1 MTEEKINAFRQTDA
15 NLRNALEM
23 DEAERPQ
30 MPADLNERLM
40 QRMTKEDK
48 QPRRI
53 VWPWIAAACVAGIMV
68 IWLMP
73 PKDFSADVVAENT
86 VIEQP
91 INSNKV
97 EETSVEKVET
107 SVEKVETSVEKV
119 ETETPAPIDSLVKVK
134 KIKVKTTIAK
144 SDAALL
150 AQETPTAQTP
160 AAETTTMPAVE
171 EPPKELAVA
180 ETVKPQEKVVTLT
193 ERDIPITRPENYKY
207 TPEELA
213 LMKKQANEAYLKW
226 AQLELEIAK
235 YNLEQTAQK

>member
-23 DEAERPQ
+23 VEAERPQ

-40 QRMTKEDK
+40 QRMAKEQK

-73 PKDFSADVVAENT
+73 PRATTTDVVAENT

-91 INSNKV
+91 ANINKV
-97 EETSVEKVET
+97 EETPVAKVEEN
-107 SVEKVETSVEKV
+107 SVAKV
-119 ETETPAPIDSLVKVK
+119 ETETPAPVATPVKAKGTKVK
-134 KIKVKTTIAK
+134 NTVVKR
-144 SDAALL
+144 DAALL
-150 AQETPTAQTP
+150 AQDAKTAQTP
-160 AAETTTMPAVE
+160 TAETKTLPAVE
-171 EPPKELAVA
+171 EVNKELAVA
-180 ETVKPQEKVVTLT
+180 ETAKPQEKMVTLT
-193 ERDIPITRPENYKY
+193 ERDIPITRPKNYQY
-207 TPEELA
+207 TPEEIA

-226 AQLELEIAK
+226 AELELEISK
-235 YNLEQTAQK
+235 YNLEQASSK

>member
-40 QRMTKEDK
+40 QRMAKEQK

-73 PKDFSADVVAENT
+73 PRATTTDVVAENT

-91 INSNKV
+91 ANINKV
-97 EETSVEKVET
+97 EETPVAKVEEN
-107 SVEKVETSVEKV
+107 SVAKV
-119 ETETPAPIDSLVKVK
+119 ETETPAPVATPVKAK
-134 KIKVKTTIAK
+134 GTKVKTTVVK
-144 SDAALL
+144 RDAALL
-150 AQETPTAQTP
+150 AQDAKTAQTP
-160 AAETTTMPAVE
+160 TAETTTMPAVE
-171 EPPKELAVA
+171 EANKELAVA
-180 ETVKPQEKVVTLT
+180 ETAKPQEKMVTLT
-193 ERDIPITRPENYKY
+193 ERDIPITRPKNYQY
-207 TPEELA
+207 TPEEIA

-226 AQLELEIAK
+226 AELELEISK
-235 YNLEQTAQK
+235 YNLEQASSK

>member
-40 QRMTKEDK
+40 QRMAKEDK

-73 PKDFSADVVAENT
+73 PRATTTDVVAENT

-91 INSNKV
+91 ANINKV
-97 EETSVEKVET
+97 EENSVA
-107 SVEKVETSVEKV
+107 KV
-119 ETETPAPIDSLVKVK
+119 ETETPAPVATPVKAK
-134 KIKVKTTIAK
+134 GTKVKTTVVK
-144 SDAALL
+144 RDAALL
-150 AQETPTAQTP
+150 AQDAKTTPSPT
-160 AAETTTMPAVE
+160 AETTTLPAVE
-171 EPPKELAVA
+171 EVNKELAVA
-180 ETVKPQEKVVTLT
+180 ETAKPQEKMVTLT
-193 ERDIPITRPENYKY
+193 ERDIPITRPKNYQY
-207 TPEELA
+207 TPEEIA

-226 AQLELEIAK
+226 AELELEISK
-235 YNLEQTAQK
+235 YNLEQASSK

>member
-40 QRMTKEDK
+40 QRMAIKEEK

-73 PKDFSADVVAENT
+73 PRATTTDVVAENT
-86 VIEQP
+86 VVEQP
-91 INSNKV
+91 TDINKV
-97 EETSVEKVET
+97 EETSVA
-107 SVEKVETSVEKV
+107 KV
-119 ETETPAPIDSLVKVK
+119 ETEAPAPIATPVKAKVA
-134 KIKVKTTIAK
+134 KVKTTVVK
-144 SDAALL
+144 RDAALL
-150 AQETPTAQTP
+150 AQDTKTAQTP
-160 AAETTTMPAVE
+160 AAETPTMPAVE
-171 EPPKELAVA
+171 EANKELAVA
-180 ETVKPQEKVVTLT
+180 ETAKPQEKMVTLT
-193 ERDIPITRPENYKY
+193 ERDIPITRPKNYQY
-207 TPEELA
+207 TPEEIA

-226 AQLELEIAK
+226 AELELEISK
-235 YNLEQTAQK
+235 YNLEQASSK

>member
-1 MTEEKINAFRQTDA
+1 MTEEKINVLRQKDT
-15 NLRNALEM
+15 NLRDALKM
-23 DEAERPQ
+23 DETERPQ
-30 MPADLNERLM
+30 MPADLNGRLM
-40 QRMTKEDK
+40 QHMANKK
-48 QPRRI
+48 KPRRI
-53 VWPWIAAACVAGIMV
+53 VWPWMAAACVAGVMM

-97 EETSVEKVET
+97 EETSVA
-107 SVEKVETSVEKV
+107 KVETSVEKV

-171 EPPKELAVA
+171 EPPKELAVV

>member
-40 QRMTKEDK
+40 QRMAKEQK

-73 PKDFSADVVAENT
+73 PRATTTDVVAENT

-91 INSNKV
+91 ANINKV
-97 EETSVEKVET
+97 EENSVAKVEEN
-107 SVEKVETSVEKV
+107 SVAKV
-119 ETETPAPIDSLVKVK
+119 ETETPAPVATPVKAK
-134 KIKVKTTIAK
+134 GTKVKTTVVK
-144 SDAALL
+144 RDAALL
-150 AQETPTAQTP
+150 AQDAKTTPTPT
-160 AAETTTMPAVE
+160 AETTTLPAVE
-171 EPPKELAVA
+171 EVNKELAVA
-180 ETVKPQEKVVTLT
+180 ETAKPQEKMVTLT
-193 ERDIPITRPENYKY
+193 ERDIPITRPKNYQY
-207 TPEELA
+207 TPEEIA

-226 AQLELEIAK
+226 AELELEISK
-235 YNLEQTAQK
+235 YNLEQASSK

>member
-40 QRMTKEDK
+40 QRMAKEQK

-73 PKDFSADVVAENT
+73 PRATTTDVVAENT

-91 INSNKV
+91 ANINKV
-97 EETSVEKVET
+97 EENSVA
-107 SVEKVETSVEKV
+107 KV
-119 ETETPAPIDSLVKVK
+119 ETETPAPVATPVKAK
-134 KIKVKTTIAK
+134 GTKVKTTVVK
-144 SDAALL
+144 RDAALL
-150 AQETPTAQTP
+150 AQDAKTTPTPT
-160 AAETTTMPAVE
+160 AETTTLPAVE
-171 EPPKELAVA
+171 EVNKELAVA
-180 ETVKPQEKVVTLT
+180 ETAKPQEKMVTLT
-193 ERDIPITRPENYKY
+193 ERDIPITRP
-207 TPEELA
+207 TPPRR
-213 LMKKQANEAYLKW
+213 
-226 AQLELEIAK
+226 
-235 YNLEQTAQK
+235 

>member
-40 QRMTKEDK
+40 QRMAKEQK

-73 PKDFSADVVAENT
+73 PKATTTDVVAENT
-86 VIEQP
+86 VVEQP
-91 INSNKV
+91 TNINKV
-97 EETSVEKVET
+97 EETPVAKVEEN
-107 SVEKVETSVEKV
+107 SVAKV
-119 ETETPAPIDSLVKVK
+119 ETEAPAPIATPVKAK
-134 KIKVKTTIAK
+134 LAKVKTTVVK
-144 SDAALL
+144 RDAALL
-150 AQETPTAQTP
+150 AQDAKTAQTP
-160 AAETTTMPAVE
+160 TAEATTMPAVE
-171 EPPKELAVA
+171 EVNKELAVA
-180 ETVKPQEKVVTLT
+180 ETAKPQEKMVTLT
-193 ERDIPITRPENYKY
+193 ERDIPITRPKNYQY
-207 TPEELA
+207 TPEEIA

-226 AQLELEIAK
+226 AELELEISK
-235 YNLEQTAQK
+235 YNLEQASSK

>member
-40 QRMTKEDK
+40 QRMAKEQK

-73 PKDFSADVVAENT
+73 PRATTTDVVAENT

-91 INSNKV
+91 ANINKV
-97 EETSVEKVET
+97 EENSVA
-107 SVEKVETSVEKV
+107 KV
-119 ETETPAPIDSLVKVK
+119 ETETPAPIATPVKVK
-134 KIKVKTTIAK
+134 AAKVKTTVVK
-144 SDAALL
+144 RDAALL
-150 AQETPTAQTP
+150 AQDAKTTQTPT
-160 AAETTTMPAVE
+160 AETTTLPAVE
-171 EPPKELAVA
+171 EVNKELAVA
-180 ETVKPQEKVVTLT
+180 ETAKPQEKMVTLT
-193 ERDIPITRPENYKY
+193 ERDIPITRPKNYQY
-207 TPEELA
+207 TPEEIA

-226 AQLELEIAK
+226 AELELEISK
-235 YNLEQTAQK
+235 YNLEQASSK

>member
-40 QRMTKEDK
+40 QRMAKEDK

-73 PKDFSADVVAENT
+73 PRATTTDVVAENT

-91 INSNKV
+91 ANINKV
-97 EETSVEKVET
+97 EENSVA
-107 SVEKVETSVEKV
+107 KV
-119 ETETPAPIDSLVKVK
+119 ETETPAPVATPVKAK
-134 KIKVKTTIAK
+134 GTKVKTTVVK
-144 SDAALL
+144 RDAALL
-150 AQETPTAQTP
+150 AQDTKTAQTP
-160 AAETTTMPAVE
+160 AAEEAN
-171 EPPKELAVA
+171 KELAVA
-180 ETVKPQEKVVTLT
+180 ETAKPQEKMVTLT
-193 ERDIPITRPENYKY
+193 ERDIPITRPKNYQY
-207 TPEELA
+207 TPEEIA

-226 AQLELEIAK
+226 AELELEISK
-235 YNLEQTAQK
+235 YNLEQASSK

>member
-40 QRMTKEDK
+40 QRMAKEDK

-73 PKDFSADVVAENT
+73 PKETTTDVVAENVT
-86 VIEQP
+86 DCRFKNNE
-91 INSNKV
+91 V
-97 EETSVEKVET
+97 EEIVAA
-107 SVEKVETSVEKV
+107 KV
-119 ETETPAPIDSLVKVK
+119 ETETPAPIATPVKAK
-134 KIKVKTTIAK
+134 GTKVKTTVVK
-144 SDAALL
+144 RDAALL
-150 AQETPTAQTP
+150 AQDAKTAQTP
-160 AAETTTMPAVE
+160 TAEATTMPAVE
-171 EPPKELAVA
+171 EANKELAVA
-180 ETVKPQEKVVTLT
+180 ESAKPQEKMVTLT
-193 ERDIPITRPENYKY
+193 ERDIPITRPKNYQY
-207 TPEELA
+207 TPEEIA

-226 AQLELEIAK
+226 AELELEISK
-235 YNLEQTAQK
+235 YNLEQASSK

>member
-40 QRMTKEDK
+40 QRMAKEQN

-73 PKDFSADVVAENT
+73 PRATTTDVVAENT

-91 INSNKV
+91 VNINKV
-97 EETSVEKVET
+97 EETPVAKVEEN
-107 SVEKVETSVEKV
+107 SVAKV
-119 ETETPAPIDSLVKVK
+119 ETEAPAPIDSLVKVK

-171 EPPKELAVA
+171 DPPKELAVA

>member
-40 QRMTKEDK
+40 QRMAIKEDK

-86 VIEQP
+86 VVEQP
-91 INSNKV
+91 THINKV
-97 EETSVEKVET
+97 EETPVAKVEEN
-107 SVEKVETSVEKV
+107 SVAKV
-119 ETETPAPIDSLVKVK
+119 ETETPAPVATPVKAKGTKVK
-134 KIKVKTTIAK
+134 NTVVKR
-144 SDAALL
+144 DAALL
-150 AQETPTAQTP
+150 AQDAKTAQTP
-160 AAETTTMPAVE
+160 TAETKTLPAVE
-171 EPPKELAVA
+171 EVNKELAVA
-180 ETVKPQEKVVTLT
+180 ETAKPQEKMVTLT
-193 ERDIPITRPENYKY
+193 ERDIPITRPKNYQY
-207 TPEELA
+207 TPEEIA

-226 AQLELEIAK
+226 AELELEISK
-235 YNLEQTAQK
+235 YNLEQASSK

>member
-40 QRMTKEDK
+40 QRMAKEDK

-73 PKDFSADVVAENT
+73 PRATTTDVVAKNT
-86 VIEQP
+86 DVEHPTNI
-91 INSNKV
+91 NKV
-97 EETSVEKVET
+97 EDNSVVKVEMDP
-107 SVEKVETSVEKV
+107 
-119 ETETPAPIDSLVKVK
+119 PAPIATPVKAK
-134 KIKVKTTIAK
+134 MAKVKTTVVK
-144 SDAALL
+144 RDAALL
-150 AQETPTAQTP
+150 AQDAKTAQTP
-160 AAETTTMPAVE
+160 TAETTTQPAVE
-171 EPPKELAVA
+171 EANKELAVG
-180 ETVKPQEKVVTLT
+180 ETAKPQEKMVTLT
-193 ERDIPITRPENYKY
+193 ERDIPITRPKNYQY
-207 TPEELA
+207 TPEEIA

-226 AQLELEIAK
+226 AELELEISK
-235 YNLEQTAQK
+235 YNLEQASSK

>member
-40 QRMTKEDK
+40 QRMAKEQK

-73 PKDFSADVVAENT
+73 PRATTTDVVAENT

-91 INSNKV
+91 ANRNKV
-97 EETSVEKVET
+97 EETPVAKVEEN
-107 SVEKVETSVEKV
+107 SVAKV
-119 ETETPAPIDSLVKVK
+119 ETETPAPVATPVKAKGTKVK
-134 KIKVKTTIAK
+134 NTVVKR
-144 SDAALL
+144 DAALL
-150 AQETPTAQTP
+150 AQDAKTAQAPTA
-160 AAETTTMPAVE
+160 ETKTLPAVE
-171 EPPKELAVA
+171 EVNKELAVA

-235 YNLEQTAQK
+235 YNLEQTVQK

>member
-40 QRMTKEDK
+40 QRMAKEDK

-73 PKDFSADVVAENT
+73 PKATTTDVVAENT

-91 INSNKV
+91 ANINKV
-97 EETSVEKVET
+97 EETPVA
-107 SVEKVETSVEKV
+107 KV
-119 ETETPAPIDSLVKVK
+119 ETEIPAPIATPVKAKVAKVNPTVVK
-134 KIKVKTTIAK
+134 RDV
-144 SDAALL
+144 ALL
-150 AQETPTAQTP
+150 AQDAKTTQTPTAE
-160 AAETTTMPAVE
+160 ATTLPAVE
-171 EPPKELAVA
+171 EVNKELAVA
-180 ETVKPQEKVVTLT
+180 ETAKPQEKMVTLT
-193 ERDIPITRPENYKY
+193 ERDIPITRPKNYQY
-207 TPEELA
+207 TPEEIA

-226 AQLELEIAK
+226 AELELEISK
-235 YNLEQTAQK
+235 YNLEQASSK